1 MAKGNMLLGYARGS
15 VGDVTFSR
23 VKGQQVQK
31 ARNRNPK
38 NPNTE
43 TQVLQRAKFAAAGCM
58 HKLATSNL
66 FKFAFEDK
74 TERESDFNAF
84 MRHNI
89 RRAPWMQKQFTQ
101 LAFYP
106 AFAPWEMSQGSLPSL
121 SPAFVNRASSSDQW
135 SLSVFSVDPDMSD
148 YKKVSELSQYLIA
161 SGEDWREGDIVTFVA
176 MISMGG
182 DYPNSSYTP
191 SKFDIGDVY
200 DGWFI
205 TEQMIVSLSD
215 ETLLKDAVKGLDT
228 AYAWDFSIGNTPLSG
243 DDVAIAAAVIHSRI
257 TPDGLQVST
266 QELVLN
272 SPAQTCYDYTTS
284 DAYKAII
291 LNDWNAA
298 QKAVLE
304 GGLAKKAGGSFEVLK
319 VREDNSGVEFA
330 PVNGKYKI
338 PASLLN
344 ESNSYLYI
352 ECEIPSEV
360 AQDSITI
367 SPAVTGLNFTAMNI
381 DASGSIVQNFTGLLA
396 VSSNQVQKWQG
407 SSTDYVIKLGAVG
420 SITITC
426 V

>member
-1 MAKGNMLLGYARGS
+1 MLLGYARGS

-135 SLSVFSVDPDMSD
+135 SLSVFSDDPDMSD
-148 YKKVSELSQYLIA
+148 YKKVSELSQFLIK
-161 SGEDWREGDIVTFVA
+161 SGDDWREGDIVTFVA

-205 TEQMIVSLSD
+205 IEQFIVSLSD

-243 DDVAIAAAVIHSRI
+243 DDVAIAATVIHSRV
-257 TPDGLQVST
+257 TPDRLLVST

-272 SPAQTCYDYTTS
+272 SPAQVCYDYTTS

-298 QKAVLE
+298 SKAILE
-304 GGLAKKAGGSFEVLK
+304 GSYAKVSTSLPFEITE
-319 VREDNSGVEFA
+319 VREDNHG
-330 PVNGKYKI
+330 
-338 PASLLN
+338 
-344 ESNSYLYI
+344 
-352 ECEIPSEV
+352 
-360 AQDSITI
+360 ITI
-367 SPAVTGLNFTAMNI
+367 NRVDGAYTVSAATINAGYLLVKFNSPSYVPVDQISISPGLDEVRWNVGEPLSPDRFEGQESVNTLSDVVYVAGTTYTI
-381 DASGSIVQNFTGLLA
+381 KFGS
-396 VSSNQVQKWQG
+396 
-407 SSTDYVIKLGAVG
+407 VG
-420 SITITC
+420 SM
-426 V
+426 VLKVV